1 MSGSAGTE
9 TARAKGRNSQG
20 DYIMEN
26 STNKD
31 ELIELT
37 TLRTQVA
44 ILKRLMKKE
53 GKYSI
58 TEEIYRIFGWEDETT

>member
-1 MSGSAGTE
+1 
-9 TARAKGRNSQG
+9 
-20 DYIMEN
+20 MEN

-31 ELIELT
+31 EIIELT

-44 ILKRLMKKE
+44 ILKRLMKKMGE
-53 GKYSI
+53 YSF

>member
-1 MSGSAGTE
+1 
-9 TARAKGRNSQG
+9 
-20 DYIMEN
+20 MEN

-44 ILKRLMKKE
+44 ILKRLMKKV
-53 GKYSI
+53 GKYSF